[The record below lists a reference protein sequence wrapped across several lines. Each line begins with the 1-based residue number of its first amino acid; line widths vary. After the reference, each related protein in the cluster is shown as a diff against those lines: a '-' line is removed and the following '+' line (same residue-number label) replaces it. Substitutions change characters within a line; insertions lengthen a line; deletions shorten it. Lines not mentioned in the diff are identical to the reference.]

1 MGLTDGS
8 WLVLL
13 EAVRTAAIVFG
24 VIFGLYQLREQ
35 SPREIRRV
43 CAELLR

>member
-24 VIFGLYQLREQ
+24 VIFGLYQLREL
-35 SPREIRRV
+35 RRRRTLDNAAYV
-43 CAELLR
+43 K